1 MPDPISSCVSEP
13 RFAPEGATAE
23 EIEAQASLPRPLVS
37 TEPPPSPEPAPPPA
51 PAVKKLVEDVAPAPR
66 SEPSYLKAAFHNTLE
81 TAAMSVTCSAAM
93 KAPSL
98 WTVAGCGAVALIT
111 ARKIEE
117 HMNAQ
122 RREAA
127 DADAVRVCE
136 SKGDVPVR
144 TPDGGVGCV
153 KR

>member
-1 MPDPISSCVSEP
+1 MPDPISSSASEP

-37 TEPPPSPEPAPPPA
+37 TAPPPSAEPPTPAA

-66 SEPSYLKAAFHNTLE
+66 TEPSYLKAAFNTTLE
-81 TAAMSVTCSAAM
+81 TVTMAVTCSAVM

-98 WTVAGCGAVALIT
+98 WTAAGCGAVALIT

-117 HMNAQ
+117 QMNAQ

-136 SKGDVPVR
+136 SKGDVAVR
-144 TPDGGVGCV
+144 TPEGGVACV